1 MNKQDQKQLQNEER
15 RLTKQI
21 EATRAEESAQETA
34 KPFAHNTKQALKA
47 VRKSNTSLFVSIQEA
62 YKALYVPEAKP
73 DSAELL
79 AFNHYKTDVLA
90 VFDRSSFNKCVRICQ
105 NDLIMSNLAR
115 LPSAWSTLSKIDSI
129 LTSDDEL
136 QSVFIELLDTNEINV
151 LSAESSVIKSFIAA
165 TADDDEVEEEED
177 AVESI
182 EPVVSFDSSN
192 FSDSELAKLD
202 KALVILESLGF
213 YVEDQSAESEELDDD
228 EESEE

>member
-115 LPSAWSTLSKIDSI
+115 LPAAWSTLSKIDSI

-136 QSVFIELLDTNEINV
+136 QSVFIELLDTNEINA
-151 LSAESSVIKSFIAA
+151 LSTESSVVQSFTAA

-177 AVESI
+177 AVEPS
-182 EPVVSFDSSN
+182 EPVVTYNSSK
-192 FSDSELAKLD
+192 FTESELVKLR
-202 KALVILESLGF
+202 KAFATLESLGF
-213 YVEDQSAESEELDDD
+213 YIEDQSAESEE
-228 EESEE
+228 

>member
-1 MNKQDQKQLQNEER
+1 MNKQDQKQLQNDER
-15 RLTKQI
+15 RLTAKL
-21 EATRAEESAQETA
+21 EATRAVESAQETA
-34 KPFAHNTKQALKA
+34 KPFADDTKQALKA
-47 VRKSNTSLFVSIQEA
+47 VRKSSTTLFVSIQEA

-136 QSVFIELLDTNEINV
+136 QSVFIEWLDTHEINV

-165 TADDDEVEEEED
+165 TADDDEVEEEEED
-177 AVESI
+177 AVESV

-213 YVEDQSAESEELDDD
+213 YVEDQSAESEE
-228 EESEE
+228 